1 MRDLTDYSLLAHNTF
16 GIDAKCHRFI
26 EFDSEKELI
35 TILSSLSE
43 RDKPLLLL
51 GGGSNLLLTTD
62 YPGTV
67 LHSCIKGK
75 EVTIEGETVYL
86 RCGSGEV
93 WDDVVTTRS
102 EERRVGKECRSRWSP
117 YH

>member
-26 EFDSEKELI
+26 EFDSEEELI
-35 TILSSLSE
+35 IILSSLSE

-93 WDDVVTTRS
+93 WDDVVAYS
-102 EERRVGKECRSRWSP
+102 VQKGW
-117 YH
+117 YG